1 MAMDEVAAS
10 GRVDH
15 LECCRFHGGRGCSSR
30 AFILAASND
39 HLAVIRWLL
48 VYYTDQYHPTSIA
61 HASGAVSHWLCLW
74 KAACHQVA
82 LCKLSTRW
90 NMTGVADNA
99 AKLGWS
105 DEIINVYVEPKALVY
120 ASHAWTSI
128 WLVCAAPVACL
139 PLHHFTGQV

>member
-30 AFILAASND
+30 AFVLAASND

-61 HASGAVSHWLCLW
+61 HASGAVSHWLLPVEGCMSPGGSL
-74 KAACHQVA
+74 Q
-82 LCKLSTRW
+82 T
-90 NMTGVADNA
+90 
-99 AKLGWS
+99 
-105 DEIINVYVEPKALVY
+105 INKIG
-120 ASHAWTSI
+120 T
-128 WLVCAAPVACL
+128 
-139 PLHHFTGQV
+139 